1 MNESNSNNPD
11 GNKIFSGTKEVAKN
25 LKFNEKGLQEWIND
39 NIPNSG
45 KIVNIAQFKGGQS
58 NPTYKIATERKEFV
72 LRRKPPGV
80 LLPSAH
86 AVDREY
92 RVMTALE
99 NTEVPVPKTYGLCED
114 EDVIGTPFFIMD
126 FLNGNIYWDLLL
138 AEKSPAERMEIY
150 KSKNN
155 VIAQLHMVDYDSVGL
170 SSYGKPGNYIAR
182 QVSRWTKQYI
192 ASETQNIPAMNNLID
207 WLPSNIPDD
216 DETSIVHGDYR
227 LDNMVFNSNNEVMG
241 VLDWELST
249 LGHPIAD
256 FNYHCISWRNIP
268 QLTDEKFC
276 TQNGIP
282 SEKEYRN
289 MYSEVTGKSLDENW
303 EFYTIFNIFKLA
315 GILQGIMGRVR
326 DGTAASKHA
335 EERGDQVGP
344 LAKAAWDL
352 VEKNYKYTYNNSDSG
367 SDTKEYFAISSLSK
381 RISSSSLS

>member
-11 GNKIFSGTKEVAKN
+11 GNKIFSGTKEVAQN

-352 VEKNYKYTYNNSDSG
+352 VEKNYK
-367 SDTKEYFAISSLSK
+367 
-381 RISSSSLS
+381 